1 MKNFFLIGFTL
12 LTFNLVFAQ
21 KHNIV
26 NASIALKDENYTE
39 AKQYID
45 EAYQNPNT
53 SDDPK
58 MWMYRAKIYKNIA
71 FSSGKSDLDPMSIF
85 KATESHMK
93 CMEPHPKKK
102 NKIIIY
108 KKWSE
113 EDVRTSLIQCG
124 YKLFNTGIDKYNAED
139 YDNAIKH
146 YSAILEIFPFDVE
159 GQLGKINVGTITYEM
174 FRCSKAMN
182 DINNS
187 KKYLEKLISL
197 NYNHSSIYIEMSNI
211 LQDEGNSIQ
220 ALEYLSKGREKFT
233 SDPAIINA
241 EINLYI
247 KLDRTEELIEK
258 ITEAIKRDTTND
270 IYYAIRANCYQSLNL
285 VEKSILDYKSALLIN
300 PNNSDVLNNLASC
313 YLTQTEPII
322 NKMNKL
328 GINQTT
334 KYNAY
339 KKEVHNLY
347 RKALPH
353 LEKYVDL
360 NPEDEANKRVL
371 KELSYKLDN

>member
-12 LTFNLVFAQ
+12 LTFNLVYAQ

-53 SDDPK
+53 SNDPK

-71 FSSGKSDLDPMSIF
+71 FNSLSSGKSDLDPMAIF

-113 EDVRTSLIQCG
+113 EDVRISLIQCG

-146 YSAILEIFPFDVE
+146 YSAILEIIPFDVE
-159 GQLGKINVGTITYEM
+159 GQLGKITAGTITYEM

-233 SDPAIINA
+233 SDPSIINA

-270 IYYAIRANCYQSLNL
+270 IYYAIRANCYQSLN
-285 VEKSILDYKSALLIN
+285 
-300 PNNSDVLNNLASC
+300 
-313 YLTQTEPII
+313 
-322 NKMNKL
+322 
-328 GINQTT
+328 
-334 KYNAY
+334 
-339 KKEVHNLY
+339 
-347 RKALPH
+347 
-353 LEKYVDL
+353 
-360 NPEDEANKRVL
+360 
-371 KELSYKLDN
+371 

>member
-1 MKNFFLIGFTL
+1 MGCI
-12 LTFNLVFAQ
+12 
-21 KHNIV
+21 
-26 NASIALKDENYTE
+26 E
-39 AKQYID
+39 
-45 EAYQNPNT
+45 
-53 SDDPK
+53 PK
-58 MWMYRAKIYKNIA
+58 YKNIA
-71 FSSGKSDLDPMSIF
+71 FNSLSSGKSDLDPMAIF
-85 KATESHMK
+85 KATESHEMYGASS
-93 CMEPHPKKK
+93 KKK
-102 NKIIIY
+102 NKVIIY

-124 YKLFNTGIDKYNAED
+124 YKLFNTGIDRYNAED

-146 YSAILEIFPFDVE
+146 YSAILDIIPFDVE
-159 GQLGKINVGTITYEM
+159 GQLGKITAGAITYEM

-233 SDPAIINA
+233 SDPSIINA

-285 VEKSILDYKSALLIN
+285 IEKSILDYKSALLIN

-334 KYNAY
+334 KYNTY

-347 RKALPH
+347 RKALPY